1 MTMPDVIETEAVLDD
16 IMSAP
21 TAQLV
26 EFMSSLKGDV
36 MILGIAGKMG
46 IALGMAAV
54 RACREAG
61 VDKKII
67 GVSRFSDPAAR
78 EKVEAAGLETISC
91 DLLDRFAVDRLPR
104 VPNVI
109 YMAGRKFG
117 TAGAEALTWAAN
129 AVIPANVGHHFTD
142 SRIVVFSSGNV
153 YPLTPVTSGGA
164 QETDAVGPIG
174 EYAQSCIG
182 RERVFSYF
190 SQENETP
197 MLLFRLNYAIDL
209 RYGVLY
215 DIGQSVF
222 NDQSVSVNNGCFN
235 CIWQGDANI
244 QAILSLGQCTTP
256 PNILNITGPETVSVR
271 RVAEMFGTIWDKPV
285 TYSGEEATS
294 ALIGNAKKA
303 IDLFGYPT
311 VSLERM
317 IRWTAHW
324 IKIGGAA
331 LGKPT
336 HFEVRSGKY

>member
-153 YPLTPVTSGGA
+153 
-164 QETDAVGPIG
+164 
-174 EYAQSCIG
+174 
-182 RERVFSYF
+182 
-190 SQENETP
+190 
-197 MLLFRLNYAIDL
+197 
-209 RYGVLY
+209 
-215 DIGQSVF
+215 
-222 NDQSVSVNNGCFN
+222 
-235 CIWQGDANI
+235 
-244 QAILSLGQCTTP
+244 
-256 PNILNITGPETVSVR
+256 
-271 RVAEMFGTIWDKPV
+271 
-285 TYSGEEATS
+285 
-294 ALIGNAKKA
+294 
-303 IDLFGYPT
+303 
-311 VSLERM
+311 
-317 IRWTAHW
+317 
-324 IKIGGAA
+324 
-331 LGKPT
+331 
-336 HFEVRSGKY
+336 